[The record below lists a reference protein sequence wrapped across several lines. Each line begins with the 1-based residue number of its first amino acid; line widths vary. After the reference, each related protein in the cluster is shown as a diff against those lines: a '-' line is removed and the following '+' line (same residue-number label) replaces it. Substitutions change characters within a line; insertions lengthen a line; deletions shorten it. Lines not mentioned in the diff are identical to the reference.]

1 VKKTLIANATPPA
14 AQPAAQSCY
23 CPNCEA
29 LTKELAALKERPAVQ
44 CEWCNGRGVLAGHA
58 QDGSFDGEDCPH
70 CAPPAQT
77 APLQPVGR
85 VCFGGDEVV
94 WTDEPP
100 ESGALLYTTPPAQS
114 APESGSWYAA
124 KEMDEM
130 VRDLDAALNGDG
142 AAPQA
147 KLCDLMPQL
156 IQRLTAQPAPEQ
168 YTALEQAL
176 TRLQKRYAEL
186 EAKVAAQPAAHQC
199 HWMQTDD
206 MHTPDTWRGV
216 CGAVWTFAEGG
227 PRDNDQAYCPMCG
240 GVCIEVRGVGKG
252 SAA

>member
-1 VKKTLIANATPPA
+1 
-14 AQPAAQSCY
+14 
-23 CPNCEA
+23 
-29 LTKELAALKERPAVQ
+29 VQ

-77 APLQPVGR
+77 APVQPVGR

-186 EAKVAAQPAAHQC
+186 EAKVAAQPAVPLTDEQILALWEDTYVQRGSTGIEFARAIEAAHGITEKAQ
-199 HWMQTDD
+199 
-206 MHTPDTWRGV
+206 
-216 CGAVWTFAEGG
+216 
-227 PRDNDQAYCPMCG
+227 
-240 GVCIEVRGVGKG
+240 
-252 SAA
+252 S